1 MADATSS
8 VDSRSTGP
16 IPISE
21 FRARLA
27 EMVGRAEQGEEL
39 VIARGR
45 HPVAKLVPLRSKP
58 RRRLGLLKQV
68 MSPED
73 LAALT
78 EAVEAPLSSADQAA
92 LEGKHTDA
100 LGIARR

>member
-1 MADATSS
+1 
-8 VDSRSTGP
+8 
-16 IPISE
+16 
-21 FRARLA
+21 
-27 EMVGRAEQGEEL
+27 MVGRAEQGEEL